1 MRRTLKFL
9 HEVGS
14 AGLMGAVAAQAI
26 LSFAADGR
34 GPLEYAAM
42 RHAIMLISQWLLVPS
57 LLVVLV
63 SGLAAIAAHHP
74 FQNAGWAWMKAATTL
89 LVLEGTLVAV
99 SGPAQGAAVVSARI
113 AAGEPADAEEL
124 ADFVRHERGGL
135 GMIAFLSIV
144 NIALAVWRPRFK
156 RRTPPPP
163 PPE

>member
-42 RHAIMLISQWLLVPS
+42 RHAILLVSQWLLVPS

-74 FQNAGWAWMKAATTL
+74 FQNAGWAWMK
-89 LVLEGTLVAV
+89 
-99 SGPAQGAAVVSARI
+99 
-113 AAGEPADAEEL
+113 
-124 ADFVRHERGGL
+124 
-135 GMIAFLSIV
+135 
-144 NIALAVWRPRFK
+144 
-156 RRTPPPP
+156 PPPP
-163 PPE
+163 CWCSRARWSPCRAPHRGPRWSRPGSPPVNRPTPRSSPTSSVTSAAASR